1 MEAALKLVPV
11 KNYFTILEEQF
22 GGEFHKSYGE
32 SVMNINND
40 HAHGTV
46 KAVEIRKNKFF
57 FEFNVK
63 VKKSFSIGIPP
74 ENYNAINFFYCQ
86 SGSVGQSFGD
96 SNVINSLD
104 EFQTAIV
111 AHKTQKTVIHFK
123 ENTKVDLI
131 LISVCELEGIQSSPM
146 INKIHTLFTNKMV
159 DNKFAYFGSINLKIS
174 EQINEVKKIE
184 ETGIVRKLL
193 LEGTVQLILGME
205 IQHHKNDIENQTL
218 FSGSLNR
225 RELKIIQDLGERI
238 KSNLAEQYNINMF
251 MDETGISAAKLQE
264 GFKLLY
270 GRTVTDYIKN
280 LRVEESERLI
290 KNTDLNV
297 SQIVYTIGFSS
308 RSYFSKIFRNKYN
321 CSPNEYLNK
330 CRVAAKIA

>member
-1 MEAALKLVPV
+1 MESALKLTSL
-11 KNYFTILEEQF
+11 KTYFTILEEQF
-22 GGEFHKSYGE
+22 GGDFHKSYGE
-32 SVMNINND
+32 NVMNVNNEY
-40 HAHGTV
+40 AHGTV
-46 KAVEIRKNKFF
+46 KAIEIRKNEFF
-57 FEFNVK
+57 FEFNLK
-63 VKKSFSIGIPP
+63 IKRSFTVGIPP
-74 ENYNAINFFYCQ
+74 EGYNAINFFYCQ
-86 SGSVGQSFGD
+86 KGTVGQSFGD
-96 SNVINSLD
+96 SNVLNTLD
-104 EFQTAIV
+104 EYQTAIV
-111 AHKTQKTVIHFK
+111 AHKTAKTVIHFR
-123 ENTKVDLI
+123 ENTEVDI
-131 LISVCELEGIQSSPM
+131 VLISVCKLEGLKPSPM
-146 INKIHTLFTNKMV
+146 IGKVHTLFADKME
-159 DNKFAYFGSINLKIS
+159 NNRLAYFGSINLKIS
-174 EQINEVKKIE
+174 EQINAIKEIE

-218 FSGSLNR
+218 FSGSLSR
-225 RELKIIQDLGERI
+225 RELKIIQELGERI
-238 KSNLAEQYNINMF
+238 KNNLAEQYNINMF

-330 CRVAAKIA
+330 CRVAATM